1 MTFLIS
7 ILTGLG
13 VGSGGLYILYLTLI
27 KNIPQAEAQ
36 GMNLAFFITATL
48 SAAVV
53 NIIKKRISFPILA
66 TVIPFG
72 IVGAI
77 AGCHLASAISSK
89 ALSVAFGALLI
100 TVGVA
105 GAVKKGKKK

>member
-7 ILTGLG
+7 VLTGLG

-36 GMNLAFFITATL
+36 GMNLAFFITAALT
-48 SAAVV
+48 ATVV

-66 TVIPFG
+66 ILLPFG
-72 IVGAI
+72 IAGAA
-77 AGCHLASAISSK
+77 AGCYLASAISSK
-89 ALSVAFGALLI
+89 ALSIAFGVLLI
-100 TVGVA
+100 TVGVT
-105 GAVKKGKKK
+105 GAVKKR